1 MSVSDRS
8 LAHASTTVL
17 ASARDLDVELEAD
30 LRLALA
36 HQLRRRDPAASR
48 TQLDVAA
55 ELAGTH
61 GDGIGRAV
69 AEAGIAQHELSV
81 RGRLEHAV
89 GAADEAVAAAEG
101 ASSVAARL
109 RSLTAR
115 AEVRR
120 GAVDGAGAADDVRD
134 ALVLARRL
142 DDAGAAAQLLLTL
155 AAVEHAG
162 GHPTEATWLTTDA
175 IALADEG
182 GDEDVG
188 GWGRVL
194 LGILAA
200 DHGDAAS
207 SRRLHLA
214 ALDVAGA
221 VIDGALATAAVYGL
235 ARAAADEHRAE
246 WCGLLLGA
254 AGELAER
261 GPTHLVDPY
270 ADQRERAAAAALA
283 AVGRVRVRAL
293 ADRGRALPLA
303 TVVAGP

>member
-1 MSVSDRS
+1 MTRS
-8 LAHASTTVL
+8 
-17 ASARDLDVELEAD
+17 
-30 LRLALA
+30 
-36 HQLRRRDPAASR
+36 
-48 TQLDVAA
+48 
-55 ELAGTH
+55 
-61 GDGIGRAV
+61 
-69 AEAGIAQHELSV
+69 
-81 RGRLEHAV
+81 
-89 GAADEAVAAAEG
+89 
-101 ASSVAARL
+101 
-109 RSLTAR
+109 
-115 AEVRR
+115 
-120 GAVDGAGAADDVRD
+120 
-134 ALVLARRL
+134 VLARRL

-162 GHPTEATWLTTDA
+162 GHPTEATWLATDA

-200 DHGDAAS
+200 DHGDTAS

-235 ARAAADEHRAE
+235 ARAAADEHRME

-254 AGELAER
+254 AGELAAR

-270 ADQRERAAAAALA
+270 ADQRERATAAAVAAL
-283 AVGRVRVRAL
+283 GPVRVRAL